1 MGPGHPAGGPRQSGG
16 PTAVGAP
23 ISHERLRLRID
34 KAYALYK
41 AGEGFFA
48 LSELEDLQREVG
60 LSSPLHPVGLKNTYI
75 VSAAAALRSTEVL
88 LVVARELKSRGFDD
102 LAHTCLLSG
111 SAEFASDLISKKK
124 DLDPVTL
131 YAAID
136 QLLGCMDELQSLGKT
151 DSADKVLAF
160 LKLNPGLSGKQ
171 PSRLASLLV
180 RAGRLEEAIGLLA
193 GPSRARDTSFY
204 YDLAVNW
211 PEFVEQHRAALLPG
225 MKVAL
230 RVGIESF
237 RSKEINI
244 AGLIDCELSILTNL
258 LEHSPQAAL
267 TAYRGI
273 LLPLVHRLE
282 KPLNPTGS
290 LRPIAEAIEEVT
302 NRPDISK
309 LHQTMEGMLTTY
321 FDAIAAFVM
330 QVLGGKGIN
339 PQEGLWHEIPIVLR
353 KAPGA
358 NFPKAMEAFT
368 ELYLAYVE
376 TNNDKLSPKAMRQIL
391 PHLDADKFEST
402 LRAMAA
408 LVRTGIDPQT
418 RLDEL
423 VR

>member
-1 MGPGHPAGGPRQSGG
+1 MGPGHPVGGPRQSGG
-16 PTAVGAP
+16 PTAGGAP

-60 LSSPLHPVGLKNTYI
+60 MSALHPVGLKPSKLTA
-75 VSAAAALRSTEVL
+75 VSTALHSTEVL
-88 LVVARELKSRGFDD
+88 LVVARELKGRGFND

-124 DLDPVTL
+124 DLDPVNL

-136 QLLGCMDELQSLGKT
+136 QLLGCMDDLQSLGKM

-171 PSRLASLLV
+171 PSRLASLLM
-180 RAGRLEEAIGLLA
+180 RADRLEEAIGLLA
-193 GPSRARDTSFY
+193 GPRRPRDASFY
-204 YDLAVNW
+204 YDLVTNW
-211 PEFVEQHRAALLPG
+211 PDFVEQHQAALLPG

-237 RSKEINI
+237 RSKDINL
-244 AGLIDCELSILTNL
+244 AGLIDCELSILTTL
-258 LEHSPQAAL
+258 LEHSPRTAL

-273 LLPLVHRLE
+273 LLPLVHRHD
-282 KPLNPTGS
+282 KVIDPTGS
-290 LRPIAEAIEEVT
+290 LRPIAEAIQEVAQ
-302 NRPDISK
+302 RQDIVA
-309 LHQTMEGMLTTY
+309 LLPAY

-330 QVLGGKGIN
+330 QVLGAKGVN
-339 PQEGLWHEIPIVLR
+339 PLEGLWHEIPIILR
-353 KAPGA
+353 KVPGA
-358 NFPKAMEAFT
+358 NFTSAMDAFT
-368 ELYLAYVE
+368 ELYIAYVE
-376 TNNDKLSPKAMRQIL
+376 TANDELTPKAMRQIL
-391 PHLDADKFEST
+391 PLLPADKFESA
-402 LRAMAA
+402 LRDMAA
-408 LVRTGIDPQT
+408 LVRAGIDPAT